1 MKLTKKAVAR
11 IDNLLH
17 QLHQAAIDVNRYELG
32 LPLWDAEK
40 QRLREIIAKWE
51 KESKE

>member
-1 MKLTKKAVAR
+1 MRLTKKAIAR
-11 IDNLLH
+11 IDNLLS
-17 QLHQAAIDVNRYELG
+17 QLNQAAHDVDSYELG

-40 QRLREIIAKWE
+40 PRLREIVAKWE